1 MNNAPNLIDDRM
13 DITLTFAAPELDD
26 EDLQA
31 EVEQLLPQIREIEG
45 VEAANLLFAEQAPDG
60 SKSLGGM
67 ALGAVKL
74 VVDNSKIIRGLMG
87 LSDALL
93 GNKSLKLTVKARDGS
108 EFSGEAKNREDL
120 EYLLQ
125 QAEAFYQ
132 RRGQGQ
138 P

>member
-1 MNNAPNLIDDRM
+1 M
-13 DITLTFAAPELDD
+13 DITLTFEAPDLDD

-45 VEAANLLFAEQAPDG
+45 MQADLIAVELLPEGA
-60 SKSLGGM
+60 KSAGGM
-67 ALGAVKL
+67 VLGAVKL
-74 VVDNSKIIRGLMG
+74 AVDNSKIIRGLMG
-87 LSDALL
+87 VSNALL
-93 GNKSLKLTVKARDGS
+93 GNKALKLTVKAPDGS
-108 EFSGEAKNREDL
+108 EFSGEATSREDL

-132 RRGQGQ
+132 RREPQ

>member
-1 MNNAPNLIDDRM
+1 MNHCPDLIDDRM

-31 EVEQLLPQIREIEG
+31 EVERLLPQLREIEG
-45 VEAANLLFAEQAPDG
+45 VEAANLMVAEQVPDG
-60 SKSLGGM
+60 SKSFGGM
-67 ALGAVKL
+67 ALGAVRL
-74 VVDNSKIIRGLMG
+74 VVDNSKIIRGLLG
-87 LSDALL
+87 LGNALL

-108 EFSGEAKNREDL
+108 EFSGEAKSREDL

-132 RRGQGQ
+132 RREQG
-138 P
+138 

>member
-1 MNNAPNLIDDRM
+1 M
-13 DITLTFAAPELDD
+13 DITLTFTAPELHD

-31 EVEQLLPQIREIEG
+31 EVEQLLPQMREIEG
-45 VEAANLLFAEQAPDG
+45 VEAANLMVVEQVPDG
-60 SKSLGGM
+60 SKSIGGF

-87 LSDALL
+87 LSSALL
-93 GNKSLKLTVKARDGS
+93 GNKSLKLTVKAQDGS
-108 EFSGEAKNREDL
+108 EFSGEAHNREDL

-132 RRGQGQ
+132 RRAQGQ

>member
-1 MNNAPNLIDDRM
+1 M
-13 DITLTFAAPELDD
+13 DIILTFAAPDLDD

-45 VEAANLLFAEQAPDG
+45 VRADPIAVERLPDG
-60 SKSLGGM
+60 AKSAGG
-67 ALGAVKL
+67 AVLGAVKL
-74 VVDNSKIIRGLMG
+74 VVDNSKIIRSLIGV
-87 LSDALL
+87 SSALL
-93 GNKSLKLTVKARDGS
+93 GKKALKLTVKAPDGS
-108 EFSGEAKNREDL
+108 EFSGEATSREDL

-132 RRGQGQ
+132 RREPQ